1 MRTGIGIFASGKGR
15 PPHVRLQQ
23 ILDGGAA
30 CVFIEAA
37 RWGRPRTNVWISL
50 EARVLTV
57 HEAFRAGGGEE
68 EIMARHLSNQLRTR
82 LEAIDRAG
90 AAEYH
95 KDKDTSMMHRRH
107 ADAPL
112 ARLHGVRQ
120 RNGRLAHAVLGR
132 SCNPH
137 QERFGHVLAATTCE
151 LNSQARQNLAEGL

>member
-37 RWGRPRTNVWISL
+37 RWGRPRTNVWVSL

-68 EIMARHLSNQLRTR
+68 EIMARHLSNRLRTR
-82 LEAIDRAG
+82 LEAIDRAS
-90 AAEYH
+90 AAEVGFRIYVCGGTP
-95 KDKDTSMMHRRH
+95 KQDRTFAEGFD
-107 ADAPL
+107 PI
-112 ARLHGVRQ
+112 HGVKHTVPRMESK
-120 RNGRLAHAVLGR
+120 RR
-132 SCNPH
+132 SLEVWTQPRWASASLC
-137 QERFGHVLAATTCE
+137 AA
-151 LNSQARQNLAEGL
+151 A